1 MTYNLIETSMQDAR
15 PIELY
20 EYQRGTQFWRYTSAD
35 QNISFDSASYQA
47 VPAMKRSNIE
57 ASTERARNAL
67 KIEAPRDWDIAEQYR
82 TYPPSEPITLTVREF
97 HDGDAEAVV
106 VWVGRITSV
115 EWEGSKA
122 TVIHEPVS
130 SSLKRP
136 GLRRLYQ
143 RQCPH
148 VLYGTACGVSEE
160 AYAINS
166 TVQTIS
172 ADGLELSMSGTG
184 EFASQYFAGGVARLS
199 LGSGQFERRMI
210 TISGSGLIVLG
221 KPFAALAVGL
231 QLRLSPGCDH
241 TLTTCNTKFG
251 NVANYGGFPFIPQK
265 NPFGGDP
272 IY

>member
-20 EYQRGTQFWRYTSAD
+20 EYRRGTQFWRYTSAD
-35 QNISFDSASYQA
+35 QNITFDAANYQA
-47 VPAMKRSNIE
+47 VPAMRRSTIE
-57 ASTERARNAL
+57 ASTEQARNAL
-67 KIEAPRDWDIAEQYR
+67 KVDAPRDWDVAELYR
-82 TYPPSEPITLTVREF
+82 VYPPSEPITLTVREF

-106 VWVGRITSV
+106 VWVGRITSAEWRGSQV
-115 EWEGSKA
+115 E
-122 TVIHEPVS
+122 VIHEPVS

-148 VLYGTACGVSEE
+148 VLYGTACALSEE
-160 AYAINS
+160 ASAVVS

-172 ADGLELSMSGTG
+172 ADGLELSMSGTSG
-184 EFASQYFAGGVARLS
+184 FDSNYFAGGVARLS
-199 LGSGQFERRMI
+199 IGSGQFERRMI

-221 KPFAALAVGL
+221 KPFGALAVGQ
-231 QLRLSPGCDH
+231 QLRLLPGCDH
-241 TLTTCNTKFG
+241 TLATCNTKFG